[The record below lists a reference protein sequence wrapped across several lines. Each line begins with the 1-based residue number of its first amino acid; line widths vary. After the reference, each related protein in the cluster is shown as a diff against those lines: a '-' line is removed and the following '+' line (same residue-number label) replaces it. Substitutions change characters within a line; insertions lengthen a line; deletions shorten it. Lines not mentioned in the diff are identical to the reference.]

1 MVRQASTIEA
11 IPAIAAEFLA
21 AYPHGGHFAIMGE
34 MGVGKTT
41 FMSAVCRSLGLDF
54 EGSPT
59 FSLVNEYHLP
69 DGKRLFHFDLYRLN
83 SPQQLSAIGFEEYL
97 DSGHYIFIEWPEQ
110 AGSLTESMPRILI
123 TESEGMRTFTF
134 PD

>member
-1 MVRQASTIEA
+1 MVRQASTVEA

-21 AYPHGGHFAIMGE
+21 AHPHGGHFAIMGE

-41 FMSAVCRSLGLDF
+41 FMSAVCQSLGLDF

-83 SPQQLSAIGFEEYL
+83 SPQELSAIGFEEYL

-123 TESEGMRTFTF
+123 TESEGIRTFVF